1 MSVVLSGERC
11 REERRVAPDRVLPT
25 DKEVETGVD
34 CKCRDVLDKL
44 FLLDVL
50 FAELMQR
57 LKSVQVLPRK
67 HASRPHFKGADVR
80 LQLRDVR

>member
-1 MSVVLSGERC
+1 M
-11 REERRVAPDRVLPT
+11 
-25 DKEVETGVD
+25 
-34 CKCRDVLDKL
+34 

-57 LKSVQVLPRK
+57 LKSVQVLPRY

-80 LQLRDVR
+80 LQLRDVREEVSVLILL